1 MASAAEPAT
10 TDIIKKEPNYKTF
23 EIYRWVNILSI
34 KKTTAHINRTN
45 PTES

>member
-10 TDIIKKEPNYKTF
+10 TDILKKEPNYKTF
-23 EIYRWVNILSI
+23 EIYRWVNISI
-34 KKTTAHINRTN
+34 KKNTARINKTT